1 MTNRERMKLV
11 AWLLLLWDFCDQLMI
26 DALLCGFGHT
36 ETIAALDDVEHE
48 LRQLGIDRPAE
59 ALAILRQIF

>member
-1 MTNRERMKLV
+1 MTNHERMRLV
-11 AWLLLLWDFCDQLMI
+11 AWLLLLWDFCDQLLI

-48 LRQLGIDRPAE
+48 LSQLGIDRPAE
-59 ALAILRQIF
+59 ALEQLRRTF